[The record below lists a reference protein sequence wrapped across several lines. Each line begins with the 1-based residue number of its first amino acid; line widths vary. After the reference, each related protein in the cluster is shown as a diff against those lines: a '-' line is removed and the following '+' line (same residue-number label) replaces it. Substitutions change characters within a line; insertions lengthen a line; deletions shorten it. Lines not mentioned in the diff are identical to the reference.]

1 MTAPIDTLV
10 TVFGG
15 SGFLGRHVV
24 RALAQR
30 DYRLRVGVRRPELAG
45 HLQPLGKVGQI
56 NPVQANIRYPA
67 SIEAAM
73 RGAHVV
79 VNLVGILSEG
89 GAQRCNRVHAHGAH
103 AIAEAAAKTN
113 FKSREAKPAAV
124 PAPVPVTAP
133 TKPVRR
139 HRTGRSAQLNLKV
152 RPDTIEKFYAVADAN
167 GWVLGEAFERAVALL
182 EQAQQTKLG

>member
-1 MTAPIDTLV
+1 MTNRASLGFGDDDDLPTPAKKDQ
-10 TVFGG
+10 VFDL
-15 SGFLGRHVV
+15 SEFK
-24 RALAQR
+24 
-30 DYRLRVGVRRPELAG
+30 P
-45 HLQPLGKVGQI
+45 K
-56 NPVQANIRYPA
+56 PVQ
-67 SIEAAM
+67 
-73 RGAHVV
+73 
-79 VNLVGILSEG
+79 
-89 GAQRCNRVHAHGAH
+89 RVDTTK
-103 AIAEAAAKTN
+103 IAEAAAKTN